1 MEDPRGSD
9 SGGSY
14 LRIHPLWLVLIGAL
28 LWSAP
33 ASATKYAGAFM
44 EDGGGARALGMGSA
58 FVAVAD
64 DASAAFF
71 NPAGIVDAQRVELM
85 LMHSERFGDLVDRD
99 YFSYVQPLRGEGWAG
114 GAFAISLIHL
124 AVDDI
129 PITSQRSASFCWRS
143 RGTSRPTSFRASR
156 RPGASRRA
164 TGSSILT

>member
-1 MEDPRGSD
+1 MEDPLGSD
-9 SGGSY
+9 SGGSH
-14 LRIHPLWLVLIGAL
+14 LRIHPLWLVLVGAL

-99 YFSYVQPLRGEGWAG
+99 YFSYVQPLRG
-114 GAFAISLIHL
+114 
-124 AVDDI
+124 
-129 PITSQRSASFCWRS
+129 PWRGLG
-143 RGTSRPTSFRASR
+143 RWGIRHQLDPSR
-156 RPGASRRA
+156 RGRHPDHVA
-164 TGSSILT
+164 TLGDAGHGRKRSGGR